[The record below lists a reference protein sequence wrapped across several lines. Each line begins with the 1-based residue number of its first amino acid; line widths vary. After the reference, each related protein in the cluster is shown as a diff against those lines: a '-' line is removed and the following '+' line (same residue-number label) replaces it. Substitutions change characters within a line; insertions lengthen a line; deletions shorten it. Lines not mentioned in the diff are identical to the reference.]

1 LHPELRKPAGNGITA
16 LIAVVSS
23 VYPAIVG
30 SRYPFRCDE
39 EVTDVTKKL
48 FLQSEQETS
57 SLENLGECLAD
68 PLAS

>member
-1 LHPELRKPAGNGITA
+1 LIPNWPRGSGKSQQSEDPGNHQRK
-16 LIAVVSS
+16 
-23 VYPAIVG
+23 
-30 SRYPFRCDE
+30 
-39 EVTDVTKKL
+39 TDATKKL